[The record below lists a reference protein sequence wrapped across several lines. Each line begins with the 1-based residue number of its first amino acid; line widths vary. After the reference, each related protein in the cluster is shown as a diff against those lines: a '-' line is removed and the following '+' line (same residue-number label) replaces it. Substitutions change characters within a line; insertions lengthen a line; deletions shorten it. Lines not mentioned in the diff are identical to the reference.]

1 MADKGCLK
9 RLQKEYHALCKEPP
23 PQIVARPLPNDI
35 LEWHFVLEGSV
46 GTPFEGGYYY
56 GKLKFPSDYPFK
68 PPSISMTTPS
78 GRFAPHKRICLSMSD
93 FHPESWN
100 PMWSVASILTGLLSF
115 MMDDALTT
123 GSIRSTDGEKKR
135 LAKASLSYNCE
146 SKNCPHFRKLF
157 PEYVEKYNQQQEM
170 EQTVAEPEP
179 QENPAPA
186 PPAAQEAAAMVNNVG
201 RPVAEARG
209 EKKQKTRVPFWLMVV
224 IVSVFG
230 AVMALPLMQL

>member
-1 MADKGCLK
+1 MAEKGCLK

-35 LEWHFVLEGSV
+35 LEWHYVLEGSK

-56 GKLKFPSDYPFK
+56 GKLKFPPDYPFK

-123 GSIRSTDGEKKR
+123 GSIKTSDVEKRR
-135 LAKASLSYNCE
+135 LAKASLAYNCE

-157 PEYVEKYNQQQEM
+157 PEYVEKYNQQKQLEN
-170 EQTVAEPEP
+170 TAAEPELR
-179 QENPAPA
+179 ENPAAHAPSPA
-186 PPAAQEAAAMVNNVG
+186 VQQAPVVANKAQQVLEVLG
-201 RPVAEARG
+201 YR
-209 EKKQKTRVPFWLMVV
+209 
-224 IVSVFG
+224 S
-230 AVMALPLMQL
+230 

>member
-1 MADKGCLK
+1 MSGLPTSLRMSTTCWSAWG
-9 RLQKEYHALCKEPP
+9 RASWHARHQ
-23 PQIVARPLPNDI
+23 PQQATAVASAWLAGDSAGGYRAGRED
-35 LEWHFVLEGSV
+35 FVLEGSV
-46 GTPFEGGYYY
+46 ATPFEGGYYY

-68 PPSISMTTPS
+68 APSISMTTPS

-135 LAKASLSYNCE
+135 LAKASRAYNCE
-146 SKNCPHFRKLF
+146 RKLF
-157 PEYVEKYNQQQEM
+157 PEYVEKYNQQQEK
-170 EQTVAEPEP
+170 EQTGAEPEP

-186 PPAAQEAAAMVNNVG
+186 PSPAAVQQAAAMVNNIG
-201 RPVAEARG
+201 RPVAVAARS
-209 EKKQKTRVPFWLMVV
+209 F
-224 IVSVFG
+224 VSFV
-230 AVMALPLMQL
+230 LIHI

>member
-100 PMWSVASILTGLLSF
+100 PMWSVARAPIIYGEFLLFHQLQVNKKNACIL
-115 MMDDALTT
+115 
-123 GSIRSTDGEKKR
+123 
-135 LAKASLSYNCE
+135 NC
-146 SKNCPHFRKLF
+146 SH
-157 PEYVEKYNQQQEM
+157 
-170 EQTVAEPEP
+170 TV
-179 QENPAPA
+179 
-186 PPAAQEAAAMVNNVG
+186 
-201 RPVAEARG
+201 RR
-209 EKKQKTRVPFWLMVV
+209 
-224 IVSVFG
+224 
-230 AVMALPLMQL
+230 